1 MRRTYRFGSHIV
13 QKIEQIG
20 LYWLYRWL
28 GYLLPAITAGLGVWI
43 GISAASTDNWPDTL
57 LIILFTTA
65 LLLAAFLRYLADCE
79 LASVQKRYGD
89 LNHNMAGNIS
99 AVIRLIRDRLARN
112 VTPTQVHERCAA
124 LRSGILRTIVDMT
137 SATLHAEP
145 VRISANWMAVVG
157 NKMLRLKDFALH
169 TIGRQHLDLPLDGDR
184 VGAVV
189 AFHEHEACLV
199 KDTKAKEVAD
209 WFRAD
214 APYRCILS
222 VPVIV
227 DGEVLGIV
235 NIDSTKHEDLSFGLA
250 GDVVDGSITRENQI
264 VRFVISENQHT
275 LSVHYVGK
283 DILPDTFQDGS
294 QAVVEGDYDPDGI
307 FRATHIQAKC
317 ASKYEAEYELKK
329 AENIKKAGV

>member
-43 GISAASTDNWPDTL
+43 GISAASTGNWPDTL
-57 LIILFTTA
+57 PIILFAVA
-65 LLLAAFLRYLADCE
+65 LLLAALLRYLADCE
-79 LASVQKRYGD
+79 LASVRERYGD
-89 LNHNMAGNIS
+89 LNRNMAGNIG

-112 VTPTQVHERCAA
+112 VTPTQVRERCAA

-137 SATLHAEP
+137 SATLRAEP
-145 VRISANWMAVVG
+145 VRISANWMAVVDN
-157 NKMLRLKDFALH
+157 NKRTLRLKDFALN
-169 TIGRQHLDLPLDGDR
+169 TIGREYTNLPLDGDR

-199 KDTKAKEVAD
+199 KDTKAKEVAG

-235 NIDSTKHEDLSFGLA
+235 NIDSTKREDLNFGLA
-250 GDVVDGSITRENQI
+250 GDVVDGIY
-264 VRFVISENQHT
+264 
-275 LSVHYVGK
+275 LVGLL
-283 DILPDTFQDGS
+283 DIMPK
-294 QAVVEGDYDPDGI
+294 A
-307 FRATHIQAKC
+307 
-317 ASKYEAEYELKK
+317 LK
-329 AENIKKAGV
+329 